1 MNGKFDQI
9 LAQLLLGVF
18 NRSNDEDDKYYLVKS
33 GTLEQLVEQCLLPHR
48 KLDDP
53 FFKDI
58 LIEQYSMFTDKVS
71 FASQILNSA
80 KRLLASNFRPS
91 PQWRKPNSDLDDTV
105 KENIKVMISK
115 WKDQFPNDF
124 TDSEALDVLSTL
136 ITLSALI
143 NSVQFK
149 TSLEQ
154 QKRLLIVKVT
164 CLNDPDDNTVHSKSE
179 STEPN
184 VPQSNG
190 TIGITH
196 TYNSRTKKLLPDKL
210 QLPGDK

>member
-91 PQWRKPNSDLDDTV
+91 TQWRKPNSDLDDTI

-190 TIGITH
+190 TTGITH